1 MESLKKSAFIA
12 LKRREIEMYQ
22 AFQKVLD
29 IVLNEA
35 KNKDGKVINK
45 IFVNRINDLIGEDET
60 LKYDT
65 VVRGLNNS
73 VIFELGTNPRGHKYF
88 ELFYCNRYVLEA

>member
-65 VVRGLNNS
+65 VVRGLNN
-73 VIFELGTNPRGHKYF
+73 
-88 ELFYCNRYVLEA
+88 